1 MKKILI
7 TILLAAVAF
16 LTFNSPVF
24 AQFDWLKNK
33 VNALKNTDI
42 DALKTAKLS
51 DSKIGEG
58 LKEALKVGVNNAVNA
73 VSKKDGYFN
82 NEQIKL
88 LLPEKLQKIDKA
100 MRLVGF
106 DEQMDELILSM
117 NRAAES
123 AAPQARDIFLNS
135 LFEMSFE
142 DAEKIFKGENTAA
155 TEYFKKTSYPKLY
168 AAFKPAVDSSLNKYD
183 VTSKYKI
190 IIDKYQSLPLAKNF
204 PAPSIDDYVVNKSL
218 DGLFLVMG
226 EEEKKIRTD
235 PKARVTKV
243 LREVFTQ

>member
-1 MKKILI
+1 MKKILFI
-7 TILLAAVAF
+7 IVLAAVVF
-16 LTFNSPVF
+16 LKFDSPAL
-24 AQFDWLKNK
+24 AQFDWLKKK
-33 VNALKNTDI
+33 VNALTSSDM
-42 DALKTAKLS
+42 DSLKTAKLS
-51 DSKIGEG
+51 DTRIGEG
-58 LKEALKVGVNNAVNA
+58 LKEALKVGINNTVSAVG
-73 VSKKDGYFN
+73 KKDGYFN

-106 DEQMDELILSM
+106 DEQMDELVLSM

-135 LFEMSFE
+135 LFDMPFE
-142 DAEKIFKGENTAA
+142 DAQKIFKGENNAA
-155 TEYFKKTSYPKLY
+155 TEYFRKTAYPKLY
-168 AAFKPAVDSSLNKYD
+168 TAFKPAVDASLNKYD
-183 VTSKYKI
+183 VTSKYKV

-204 PAPSIDDYVVNKSL
+204 PAPSIDDYVVSKSL

-235 PKARVTKV
+235 PTARVTNV
-243 LREVFTQ
+243 LKEVFGQ